1 MFLTNTTPQSASLV
15 ASIAK
20 GLLDAT
26 KQTTTSSSPASF
38 LDLSLIQ
45 VPEST
50 LAYNKILEEAGV
62 LGDLAQHSWP
72 VYFIPLQDDLLSLNL
87 PSGGFKDAYLDDIP
101 MTVYQASN
109 AIQDLQQ
116 RYGVIGR
123 ITGKGVQAQQL
134 TDILL
139 RKREEHQ
146 TTLSE
151 IGNDATPKEQFDQ
164 QYTNVFTGTV
174 IDQLIVIDRQV
185 DPLTPLLT
193 QLTYEGLI
201 DEFYDVSESGQADLP
216 TSVVTPPSQQQ
227 QQQQQQHQQHQ
238 QRQLNQHVHDPDHT
252 QHAVTADSRK
262 KVVLGGETDHLYSTI
277 RDLNFSIV
285 GQSLNKVARQLQSDY
300 ETRHEA
306 KTVSQIKQF
315 VGKLG
320 GLQALHQSLRFHT
333 ALAED
338 LMSKLQDEEFNR
350 WLEVQQNLAADT
362 LDLTKIHAM
371 LEDLIDRSSSLSM
384 VLRLLAIESVVNG
397 GIKEKDLQFF
407 KKEILQTYGYQHLQ
421 TFSNLEKL
429 GLIFARTPS
438 RPNWFPTTRK
448 QLNLISDQ
456 QEDLDPSD
464 IAFTYSGYAP
474 LSVRL
479 VQCVIDKSSV
489 LGPKYKK
496 RAAVGPVTGAAAAAS
511 TGGWKGAEEI
521 LKYIPG
527 PRVDELQHSESFI
540 REDKLR
546 KILVKNSG
554 KRNAA
559 GKNGGGAAIGNKHTV
574 LVLFVGGITYAEISA
589 LRFVA
594 KRSEHLYNLV
604 IATTG
609 IISGD
614 KVIDACLEV

>member
-1 MFLTNTTPQSASLV
+1 
-15 ASIAK
+15 
-20 GLLDAT
+20 
-26 KQTTTSSSPASF
+26 
-38 LDLSLIQ
+38 
-45 VPEST
+45 
-50 LAYNKILEEAGV
+50 
-62 LGDLAQHSWP
+62 
-72 VYFIPLQDDLLSLNL
+72 
-87 PSGGFKDAYLDDIP
+87 
-101 MTVYQASN
+101 
-109 AIQDLQQ
+109 
-116 RYGVIGR
+116 
-123 ITGKGVQAQQL
+123 
-134 TDILL
+134 
-139 RKREEHQ
+139 
-146 TTLSE
+146 
-151 IGNDATPKEQFDQ
+151 
-164 QYTNVFTGTV
+164 
-174 IDQLIVIDRQV
+174 
-185 DPLTPLLT
+185 
-193 QLTYEGLI
+193 
-201 DEFYDVSESGQADLP
+201 
-216 TSVVTPPSQQQ
+216 
-227 QQQQQQHQQHQ
+227 
-238 QRQLNQHVHDPDHT
+238 
-252 QHAVTADSRK
+252 
-262 KVVLGGETDHLYSTI
+262 
-277 RDLNFSIV
+277 
-285 GQSLNKVARQLQSDY
+285 
-300 ETRHEA
+300 
-306 KTVSQIKQF
+306 
-315 VGKLG
+315 
-320 GLQALHQSLRFHT
+320 
-333 ALAED
+333 
-338 LMSKLQDEEFNR
+338 MSKLQDEEFNR

-496 RAAVGPVTGAAAAAS
+496 RAAVGPVTGAAAAS

-527 PRVDELQHSESFI
+527 PRIDELQHSESFI

>member
-1 MFLTNTTPQSASLV
+1 
-15 ASIAK
+15 
-20 GLLDAT
+20 
-26 KQTTTSSSPASF
+26 
-38 LDLSLIQ
+38 
-45 VPEST
+45 
-50 LAYNKILEEAGV
+50 
-62 LGDLAQHSWP
+62 
-72 VYFIPLQDDLLSLNL
+72 
-87 PSGGFKDAYLDDIP
+87 

-201 DEFYDVSESGQADLP
+201 DEFYGVSESGQADLP

-262 KVVLGGETDHLYSTI
+262 K
-277 RDLNFSIV
+277 
-285 GQSLNKVARQLQSDY
+285 
-300 ETRHEA
+300 
-306 KTVSQIKQF
+306 
-315 VGKLG
+315 
-320 GLQALHQSLRFHT
+320 
-333 ALAED
+333 
-338 LMSKLQDEEFNR
+338 
-350 WLEVQQNLAADT
+350 
-362 LDLTKIHAM
+362 
-371 LEDLIDRSSSLSM
+371 
-384 VLRLLAIESVVNG
+384 
-397 GIKEKDLQFF
+397 
-407 KKEILQTYGYQHLQ
+407 
-421 TFSNLEKL
+421 
-429 GLIFARTPS
+429 
-438 RPNWFPTTRK
+438 
-448 QLNLISDQ
+448 LNLISDQ